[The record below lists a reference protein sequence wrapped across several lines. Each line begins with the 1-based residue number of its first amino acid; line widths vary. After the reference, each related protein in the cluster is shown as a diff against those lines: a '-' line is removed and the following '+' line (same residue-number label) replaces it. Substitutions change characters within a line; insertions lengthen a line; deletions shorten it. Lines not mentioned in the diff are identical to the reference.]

1 MQDGTEVKP
10 VVKTSSDYIPKDINF
25 DNDTTLKSSTQI
37 LQDRIAKEKA
47 AKEKADKAKKD
58 FEKQQKT
65 VQFADAT
72 GGATGMLGTKVTNE
86 NNKRFFEDK
95 GPDETAEMAA
105 ADKFAE
111 ENNKFNETVKMFID
125 EGQRR
130 YANDVDGYAKFLGAG
145 IETIKRGASKFTMAE
160 STAAIQEQKDL
171 MNNVI
176 QVSYANYWIGKGKPD
191 LAAMALRASE
201 MVGGKQNPNRA
212 GMDKL
217 INDGAQQVEMPEIPD
232 DENAYLAEVIT
243 GMVGDIVSN
252 SIAWASG
259 GSTAVAAASVPSA
272 GQQVAANVSA
282 MMATDVKEHREKVE
296 KIRLLN
302 EELRIKHEGDVIAA
316 MVDFDGRVDASER
329 TYNQM
334 MFQAKG
340 AELARAYEL
349 LGMKQDATKVLAD
362 MARAVDTMQNAY
374 YQYEDGKEMAVKV
387 FNADAKN
394 REAFEQRRHAYDSMM
409 VEAKIR
415 EYKQKNMYVPYENIN
430 KMKDVIFAQG
440 VGMVAPALETIVTQR
455 NTDGSLRNQYNYDSG
470 FNHGLSGFNAINRL
484 PLDAKQKGTII
495 NNILVMGMNNYS
507 LNDLSES
514 TLTELSKEPIVTSP
528 MGAISQSGGGLV
540 KFFTPRLAEERNLV
554 LGSMHAYLDGAASTA
569 SAAIRSTKN
578 KVGKNDKMVD
588 IPIVQS
594 EEE

>member
-1 MQDGTEVKP
+1 MQDGAEVKTTQSP
-10 VVKTSSDYIPKDINF
+10 EDIAA
-25 DNDTTLKSSTQI
+25 TLESNTKK
-37 LQDRIAKEKA
+37 AEKA
-47 AKEKADKAKKD
+47 AAE
-58 FEKQQKT
+58 FEKQARAEREERSKQQKAREEKMKGMLSPT
-65 VQFADAT
+65 GVKGGLGVGTSTPKSKT
-72 GGATGMLGTKVTNE
+72 GGA
-86 NNKRFFEDK
+86 
-95 GPDETAEMAA
+95 PDETAEMAA

-111 ENNKFNETVKMFID
+111 ENNKFNQTVQMFID
-125 EGQRR
+125 EAQKK
-130 YANDVDGYAKFLGAG
+130 YSNDADGYAKFLNAG
-145 IETIKRGASKFTMAE
+145 IETIKRGASKFTIAE
-160 STAAIQEQKDL
+160 TSAAIQEQKDL

-176 QVSYANYWIGKGKPD
+176 QVSYANYWTGKGRPD
-191 LAAMALRASE
+191 LAAMALRAES

-217 INDGAQQVEMPEIPD
+217 INDGAPQVEMPEIPD

-272 GQQVAANVSA
+272 GQQVSANVSA

-302 EELRIKHEGDVIAA
+302 EELRIKHQGDVIAA
-316 MVDFDGRVDASER
+316 MVDFDSRVDASER

-334 MFQAKG
+334 LFQAKG

-374 YQYEDGKEMAVKV
+374 YQYEDGKNMAVKV

-394 REAFEQRRHAYDSMM
+394 RVALEQARHAYDSMM

-455 NTDGSLRNQYNYDSG
+455 NTDGSLRNEYNYNSG

-569 SAAIRSTKN
+569 NAAIRSTKN

>member
-1 MQDGTEVKP
+1 MQDGAEVKP
-10 VVKTSSDYIPKDINF
+10 VVTSSDYVTKNIDVN
-25 DNDTTLKSSTQI
+25 NSTTLESNTQK
-37 LQDRIAKEKA
+37 AEKA
-47 AKEKADKAKKD
+47 ARELEKQAKAEKAKKEE
-58 FEKQQKT
+58 EKKKNQNNAFKEMDRT
-65 VQFADAT
+65 VSM
-72 GGATGMLGTKVTNE
+72 TGMTAGEKAP
-86 NNKRFFEDK
+86 DK
-95 GPDETAEMAA
+95 TAEMAA

-111 ENNKFNETVKMFID
+111 ENNKFNQTVQMFID
-125 EGQRR
+125 EAQKR
-130 YANDVDGYAKFLGAG
+130 YSNDADGYAKFLNAG
-145 IETIKRGASKFTMAE
+145 IETIKRGASKFTIAE
-160 STAAIQEQKDL
+160 TSAAIQEQKDL

-176 QVSYANYWIGKGKPD
+176 QVSYANYWTGKGRPD
-191 LAAMALRASE
+191 LAAMALRAES

-217 INDGAQQVEMPEIPD
+217 INDGAPQVEMPEIPD

-272 GQQVAANVSA
+272 GQQVSANVSA

-302 EELRIKHEGDVIAA
+302 EELRIKHQGDVIAA
-316 MVDFDGRVDASER
+316 MVDFDSRVDASER

-334 MFQAKG
+334 LFQAKG

-374 YQYEDGKEMAVKV
+374 YQYEDGKNMAVKV

-394 REAFEQRRHAYDSMM
+394 RVALERARHAYDSMM

-455 NTDGSLRNQYNYDSG
+455 NTDGSLRNEYNYNSG

-514 TLTELSKEPIVTSP
+514 TLTELSKEPIVTSDRK
-528 MGAISQSGGGLV
+528 S
-540 KFFTPRLAEERNLV
+540 TRLN
-554 LGSMHAYLDGAASTA
+554 SSH
-569 SAAIRSTKN
+569 
-578 KVGKNDKMVD
+578 
-588 IPIVQS
+588 
-594 EEE
+594 